1 LLVLKVS
8 FTIHHN
14 IVFMKK
20 VQIFVKTC
28 IIQYEIYQK
37 LSEIDQCETNNQH
50 VLNAL
55 RSVIGRYNM

>member
-1 LLVLKVS
+1 
-8 FTIHHN
+8 
-14 IVFMKK
+14 MKK